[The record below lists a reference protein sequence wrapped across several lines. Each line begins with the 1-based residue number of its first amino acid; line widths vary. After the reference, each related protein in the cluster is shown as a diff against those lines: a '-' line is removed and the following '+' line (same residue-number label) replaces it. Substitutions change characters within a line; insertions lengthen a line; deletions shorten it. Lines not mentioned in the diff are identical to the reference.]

1 MTEEDPGYC
10 KHLEDE
16 NIRLHSILEQRTTE
30 IDELK
35 AKLKKYED
43 KEHSVSSISGLAIQ
57 SHGVLSRY
65 AEFQADNSMYTTI
78 TIGNATVKECHLE
91 HLANLYAEHC
101 ARLNRRP
108 LLYRIWGRIVSC
120 LSTKK
125 I

>member
-1 MTEEDPGYC
+1 MTEEDPSYC

-35 AKLKKYED
+35 AKLKKCEAEPESD
-43 KEHSVSSISGLAIQ
+43 EGPFKFSG
-57 SHGVLSRY
+57 VMSRY
-65 AEFQADNSMYTTI
+65 GQLQVDPTLYATV
-78 TIGNATVKECHLE
+78 TIGNATIKECHLE
-91 HLANLYAEHC
+91 HLVNLYAEHC

-120 LSTKK
+120 LSMKK

>member
-1 MTEEDPGYC
+1 MTEQDTGYC

-16 NIRLHSILEQRTTE
+16 NIRLHSFLEQRTTE

-35 AKLKKYED
+35 AKLKEYE
-43 KEHSVSSISGLAIQ
+43 EPASAPPEP
-57 SHGVLSRY
+57 HGSFGILSRY
-65 AEFQADNSMYTTI
+65 AQVQIDPALYATI

-101 ARLNRRP
+101 ARMNRRP
-108 LLYRIWGRIVSC
+108 LLYRIWSRIVAC

>member
-1 MTEEDPGYC
+1 MTEEDHGYC

-30 IDELK
+30 FDELK
-35 AKLKKYED
+35 AKLKKYEERPD
-43 KEHSVSSISGLAIQ
+43 APGFVFTPPNSII
-57 SHGVLSRY
+57 SRY
-65 AEFQADNSMYTTI
+65 GLIQADNSMYTTI
-78 TIGNATVKECHLE
+78 TVGNATVKECHLE